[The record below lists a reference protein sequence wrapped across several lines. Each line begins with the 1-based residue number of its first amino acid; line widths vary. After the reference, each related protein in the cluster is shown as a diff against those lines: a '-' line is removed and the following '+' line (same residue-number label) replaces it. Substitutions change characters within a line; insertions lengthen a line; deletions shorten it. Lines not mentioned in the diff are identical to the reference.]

1 MIVNIDLKI
10 ESRST
15 RLEEFIM
22 TQLSLRVL
30 ERPFFN
36 RDGDS
41 LRVRIFQTFWNILD
55 LNKLDYIK
63 PEIVV
68 WMSMGYEYVHR
79 GPFIISVFL
88 FHESHLIRSEFI
100 YQIECIM
107 LLLKM
112 LNKILYKCSTYILL
126 SSIWISKRNGTK
138 TLTPK
143 PRKAVLEGELMRIIL
158 KLTWIFGI
166 L

>member
-68 WMSMGYEYVHR
+68 
-79 GPFIISVFL
+79 
-88 FHESHLIRSEFI
+88 
-100 YQIECIM
+100 
-107 LLLKM
+107 
-112 LNKILYKCSTYILL
+112 
-126 SSIWISKRNGTK
+126 
-138 TLTPK
+138 
-143 PRKAVLEGELMRIIL
+143 
-158 KLTWIFGI
+158 
-166 L
+166 